1 MFGNLASGVI
11 RHTVNMKRSL
21 RVLGLQLLLEQFSW
35 RVKNLA
41 LRSKLDISSC
51 SAVRDDTII
60 PGMPSQLR
68 AGSSSFDA
76 GSVVNFMTQT
86 LKNVCEDKL
95 ELVNCDIY

>member
-1 MFGNLASGVI
+1 
-11 RHTVNMKRSL
+11 MKRSL
-21 RVLGLQLLLEQFSW
+21 RVLGLQLEQFSW

-60 PGMPSQLR
+60 PGMPSQSR

-76 GSVVNFMTQT
+76 GSVVNFKTQT
-86 LKNVCEDKL
+86 LKKVCEDKL
-95 ELVNCDIY
+95 ELVNCDMY